1 VNDGIKDGI
10 ESTTRRPKPSQG
22 IQSDPLHTDTLSVS
36 GHKTGIPEVSHDVPI
51 EPETR
56 CTAVGLLLWGRPVR
70 SRQNPGKQKIVVV

>member
-1 VNDGIKDGI
+1 MVVYLP
-10 ESTTRRPKPSQG
+10 SPLTQKPVMASFLKG
-22 IQSDPLHTDTLSVS
+22 GSEDTLSVL
-36 GHKTGIPEVSHDVPI
+36 GLKTGIPEGSRDVPI